1 MTITPDA
8 ADVRDIVRRA
18 FAEISGAPL
27 EAYALAETILIR
39 DGRYRGRS
47 YRARDLMAMW
57 FAELGM
63 VQIYDADG
71 NMLRTI
77 NLFEDLESSRRAA

>member
-8 ADVRDIVRRA
+8 ADVRDIVERA
-18 FAEISGAPL
+18 FSELSGAPL
-27 EAYALAETILIR
+27 EPYALAETILIR

-57 FAELGM
+57 FAELGL
-63 VQIYDADG
+63 VQFYDAEG

-77 NLFEDLESSRRAA
+77 NLLEDLEPSRRAA